1 MRIKKTYLQI
11 AQDQPL
17 RIMTEIVPN
26 KVKLFIWVGKEGL
39 CIALNSFRS
48 VFYLWIKLLTDL
60 GKCYFQIQVS
70 QT

>member
-1 MRIKKTYLQI
+1 MKIKKTYLPI

-39 CIALNSFRS
+39 SMLP
-48 VFYLWIKLLTDL
+48 VGTLKLYKHHDTTV
-60 GKCYFQIQVS
+60 K
-70 QT
+70 

>member
-1 MRIKKTYLQI
+1 MKIKKTYLPI

-39 CIALNSFRS
+39 CIALKFFQKW
-48 VFYLWIKLLTDL
+48 VLLWIKLLTDL
-60 GKCYFQIQVS
+60 GKCHFQIQVS
-70 QT
+70 

>member
-1 MRIKKTYLQI
+1 MKIKKTYLPI

-39 CIALNSFRS
+39 CIVLNSFRS
-48 VFYLWIKLLTDL
+48 GFYF
-60 GKCYFQIQVS
+60 G
-70 QT
+70 

>member
-26 KVKLFIWVGKEGL
+26 KVKLFIWVGKEDL

-48 VFYLWIKLLTDL
+48 VFYF
-60 GKCYFQIQVS
+60 G
-70 QT
+70 

>member
-1 MRIKKTYLQI
+1 MKIKKTYLPI

-39 CIALNSFRS
+39 CIALNSFKW
-48 VFYLWIKLLTDL
+48 VLLWIKLLTDL
-60 GKCYFQIQVS
+60 GKCHFQIQVS
-70 QT
+70 